1 MLSIEGSQQVRECC
15 RLCKRSPVILVCQN
29 RYHKDALCKTCTRKV
44 QANLMGPAGQFAST
58 NIYDFTVRKVDFE
71 GRIHLYDM
79 RCRRPPQQSIHWRTT
94 NRLNISCLVA
104 VVKVSESNVALKL
117 SDPIVW
123 GEIAVT
129 GQAKDE
135 FKRRENRELV
145 VSDLRDLKDKCD
157 LQRGDNVVVIDCKTF
172 VPEHIPVLKALD
184 ELQLSSLPFHDGMTS
199 QLKFVLIFMRTVF
212 LLPLQLRHKILMQSN
227 AEMKQCSLKGHI
239 CF

>member
-1 MLSIEGSQQVRECC
+1 MWSIEGSHHVQECC
-15 RLCKRSPVILVCQN
+15 RLCKKKPVILVCQN
-29 RYHKDALCKTCTRKV
+29 PRHNDALCKICTRKM

-71 GRIHLYDM
+71 GRIHM
-79 RCRRPPQQSIHWRTT
+79 SGMVCRRPPQQSIHWKTT
-94 NRLNISCLVA
+94 NWLNLSCLVA
-104 VVKVSESNVALKL
+104 VIKVPESNVALKL

-135 FKRRENRELV
+135 FRWRQNGELV

-184 ELQLSSLPFHDGMTS
+184 ELQLSSLPFSDGIIS
-199 QLKFVLIFMRTVF
+199 RLKSYSFFFLQLKDSFLIF
-212 LLPLQLRHKILMQSN
+212 
-227 AEMKQCSLKGHI
+227 
-239 CF
+239 